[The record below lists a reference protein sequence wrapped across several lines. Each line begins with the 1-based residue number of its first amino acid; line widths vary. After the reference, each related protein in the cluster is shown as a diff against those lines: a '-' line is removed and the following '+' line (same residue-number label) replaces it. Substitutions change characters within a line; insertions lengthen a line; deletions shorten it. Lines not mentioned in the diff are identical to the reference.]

1 MYINLLSNLSVIT
14 KPVALSG
21 PKLVTL
27 IVYKTNAPFKTE
39 PETLDVLTT
48 LRFTVGTTVRLV
60 VLSGVLLLLPVLFSL
75 TPVTFATFTILPVP
89 FKRTRIS
96 KTILSPL
103 AKLPILQTPVPGT

>member
-1 MYINLLSNLSVIT
+1 MYINLLSKASVIT

-27 IVYKTNAPFKTE
+27 IVYKTSMPFKTD
-39 PETLDVLTT
+39 PDTLDDLTT
-48 LRFTVGTTVRLV
+48 LRFTVVTTVILV
-60 VLSGVLLLLPVLFSL
+60 SLSGLLLLLPVLFS
-75 TPVTFATFTILPVP
+75 VTLVTLAIFTILPVP

-103 AKLPILQTPVPGT
+103 AKLPIFQTPVLAI

>member
-1 MYINLLSNLSVIT
+1 MYINLVSNLSVIT

-27 IVYKTNAPFKTE
+27 IVYKTSTPFKTL
-39 PETLDVLTT
+39 PLTLEVLTT
-48 LRFTVGTTVRLV
+48 LMFTVGTTVILV
-60 VLSGVLLLLPVLFSL
+60 VLSGVLLLLPVLFS
-75 TPVTFATFTILPVP
+75 VTLVRLATFTILPVP

-103 AKLPILQTPVPGT
+103 AKVLISQTPVLAS

>member
-1 MYINLLSNLSVIT
+1 MYINLLSKTSVIT

-27 IVYKTNAPFKTE
+27 IVYKTNIPFKTD
-39 PETLDVLTT
+39 PDTLEDLTT
-48 LRFTVGTTVRLV
+48 LIFTVGTTVILV
-60 VLSGVLLLLPVLFSL
+60 VLSGVLLLFPVLFSVTL
-75 TPVTFATFTILPVP
+75 VTFAIFTILPVP

-103 AKLPILQTPVPGT
+103 AKVLISQTPVLAT

>member
-14 KPVALSG
+14 KPVAPSG

-27 IVYKTNAPFKTE
+27 IVYKTNAPFKTD
-39 PETLDVLTT
+39 PDTLDDLTI
-48 LRFTVGTTVRLV
+48 LIFTVGTTVILV
-60 VLSGVLLLLPVLFSL
+60 SLSILLLLLPVLFS
-75 TPVTFATFTILPVP
+75 VTSVRLATFTILPIP

-103 AKLPILQTPVPGT
+103 AKLPIFQTPVLAI